1 MGHYRVIEV
10 CDLEPFK
17 KKKKLKLSKI
27 SGGSSIHI
35 YNSTLL
41 GNSLS
46 GNSLGIENVA
56 GTVNVE
62 SGSERH
68 KLVGEKKITGSL
80 NDSSNH
86 FPEHTD
92 SSENKNDKSE
102 SEAIVF
108 ELDELKKAD
117 RVSIKE
123 RVDRKHNLMSRKF
136 KEYQMQLIKNVV
148 NGSIIVLIRPCPYST
163 FTTYEWD
170 QVVNTNPYAV
180 KKSILTGPLS
190 PSLYEV
196 CSHIAMGLDYNFVSN
211 DESDLDNKAS
221 RIFNNLKE
229 KLPLAPK
236 SKITEDEHQFNY
248 PIKSS
253 TI

>member
-1 MGHYRVIEV
+1 
-10 CDLEPFK
+10 
-17 KKKKLKLSKI
+17 
-27 SGGSSIHI
+27 
-35 YNSTLL
+35 
-41 GNSLS
+41 
-46 GNSLGIENVA
+46 
-56 GTVNVE
+56 
-62 SGSERH
+62 
-68 KLVGEKKITGSL
+68 
-80 NDSSNH
+80 
-86 FPEHTD
+86 
-92 SSENKNDKSE
+92 
-102 SEAIVF
+102 
-108 ELDELKKAD
+108 
-117 RVSIKE
+117 
-123 RVDRKHNLMSRKF
+123 
-136 KEYQMQLIKNVV
+136 
-148 NGSIIVLIRPCPYST
+148 SIIVLIRPCPYST